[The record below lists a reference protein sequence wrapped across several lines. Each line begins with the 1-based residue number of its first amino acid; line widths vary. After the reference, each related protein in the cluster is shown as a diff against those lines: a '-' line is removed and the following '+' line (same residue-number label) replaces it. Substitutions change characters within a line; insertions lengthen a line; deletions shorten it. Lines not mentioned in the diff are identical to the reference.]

1 MNYLIGIDAGTSAIK
16 TVLFDEAGQ
25 VIATS
30 NYEYP
35 LIQPQNGWA
44 EQDPKNWRE
53 GTLQTLKDVVMKS
66 NVDPKQIKGI
76 GIAGQM
82 HGLVM
87 LDEAGEVIRP
97 SIIWCDQRT
106 YKEVEQML
114 EMMPRERWIELTA
127 NPPLTGWTAAK
138 IL

>member
-44 EQDPKNWRE
+44 EQDPKN
-53 GTLQTLKDVVMKS
+53 
-66 NVDPKQIKGI
+66 
-76 GIAGQM
+76 
-82 HGLVM
+82 
-87 LDEAGEVIRP
+87 
-97 SIIWCDQRT
+97 
-106 YKEVEQML
+106 
-114 EMMPRERWIELTA
+114 
-127 NPPLTGWTAAK
+127 
-138 IL
+138 